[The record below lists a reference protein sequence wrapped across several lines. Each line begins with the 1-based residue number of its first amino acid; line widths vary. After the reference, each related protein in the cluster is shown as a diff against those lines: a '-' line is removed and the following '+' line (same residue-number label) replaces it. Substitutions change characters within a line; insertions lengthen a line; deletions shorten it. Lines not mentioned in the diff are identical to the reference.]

1 MNEAGAHARGAGDDA
16 ASAGGGARGGHGG
29 TPGKAP
35 DRTAGRVPGR
45 TPGKAPDR
53 TAGRVP
59 GRTPAADG
67 TPGHG
72 RASPRASAR
81 AGITT
86 AAGDEAR
93 TGPHDLALLP
103 PVDVMRPRAADEI
116 PAQGEPPRELQYSL
130 KLDGF
135 RALAFVLGDGKV
147 VLQSRSRRDLA
158 PEFPGIAAHLRDRL
172 PPGIVLDGELCAYR
186 EGRLSFTDLL
196 RSPADRARAGVP
208 VSYIAFDLLAVP
220 GRDVRALPLRDRWE
234 LLGTALLDAEPPLQ
248 RVLATRDE
256 ETARGWFRDLR
267 DAGVEGIVAK
277 SLASTYRA
285 GSTWAWRKIRH
296 TETSDGVLLGVAG
309 PPDRPRALV
318 VRLADGR
325 TVSTS
330 PRLTPAQSRE
340 VGALAGDRAGPLVQ
354 DPEHG
359 PVRWID
365 PPLPVELRQLAV
377 RQRQETAT
385 FVRVRSEG

>member
-1 MNEAGAHARGAGDDA
+1 MNRAGAHAWGAGRDA
-16 ASAGGGARGGHGG
+16 ASPGGGTPGGTPGAAGGARGPGASAAGG
-29 TPGKAP
+29 TPGHEGLAP
-35 DRTAGRVPGR
+35 RTR
-45 TPGKAPDR
+45 TPGSGPDSGSGSGSGPAPD
-53 TAGRVP
+53 G
-59 GRTPAADG
+59 
-67 TPGHG
+67 
-72 RASPRASAR
+72 
-81 AGITT
+81 
-86 AAGDEAR
+86 
-93 TGPHDLALLP
+93 LALLP
-103 PVDVMRPRAADEI
+103 PVDVMRPRSADEI
-116 PAQGEPPRELQYSL
+116 PPQGRPPRELQYSL

-158 PEFPGIAAHLRDRL
+158 PEFPGIAVHLRDQL

-186 EGRLSFTDLL
+186 DGRLSFTDLL

-277 SLASTYRA
+277 SLASPYRA

-296 TETSDGVLLGVAG
+296 METSDGVLLGVVG

-330 PRLTPAQSRE
+330 PRLTPAQARE
-340 VGALAGDRAGPLVQ
+340 VGALAGDRAGPLAQ

-377 RQRQETAT
+377 RQRQENAT

>member
-1 MNEAGAHARGAGDDA
+1 MGARD
-16 ASAGGGARGGHGG
+16 GGAVV
-29 TPGKAP
+29 
-35 DRTAGRVPGR
+35 VP
-45 TPGKAPDR
+45 P
-53 TAGRVP
+53 
-59 GRTPAADG
+59 
-67 TPGHG
+67 
-72 RASPRASAR
+72 
-81 AGITT
+81 
-86 AAGDEAR
+86 
-93 TGPHDLALLP
+93 L
-103 PVDVMRPRAADEI
+103 DVMRPRSADEI
-116 PAQGEPPRELQYSL
+116 PVQRDPPRELQYSL

-135 RALAFVLGDGKV
+135 RALAFVLDDGKV

-158 PEFPGIAAHLRDRL
+158 PEFPGIAAHLRDQL
-172 PPGIVLDGELCAYR
+172 PVGIVLDGELCAYR

-220 GRDVRALPLRDRWE
+220 GRDVRGLPLRDRWE
-234 LLGTALLDAEPPLQ
+234 LLGAALREAEPPLQ
-248 RVLATRDE
+248 RVLATLDE

-277 SLASTYRA
+277 TLSSTYRA

-296 TETSDGVLLGVAG
+296 MDTSDGLLLGVLG

-318 VRLADGR
+318 VRLPDGR
-325 TVSTS
+325 TVTTS

-340 VGALAGDRAGPLVQ
+340 VGALVSDRAGPLAQ

-359 PVRWID
+359 PVRWVD
-365 PPLPVELRQLAV
+365 PPLPVELRQIAG
-377 RQRQETAT
+377 RQRQENAT

>member
-1 MNEAGAHARGAGDDA
+1 MA
-16 ASAGGGARGGHGG
+16 
-29 TPGKAP
+29 
-35 DRTAGRVPGR
+35 
-45 TPGKAPDR
+45 
-53 TAGRVP
+53 
-59 GRTPAADG
+59 
-67 TPGHG
+67 
-72 RASPRASAR
+72 
-81 AGITT
+81 
-86 AAGDEAR
+86 
-93 TGPHDLALLP
+93 LAP

-116 PAQGEPPRELQYSL
+116 PAQGEPPRQLQYSL

-135 RALAFVLGDGKV
+135 RALAFVLDDGKV

-158 PEFPGIAAHLRDRL
+158 PEFPETAAHLREQL

-196 RSPADRARAGVP
+196 RSPADRARTGVP

-234 LLGTALLDAEPPLQ
+234 LLGAALREAEPPLQ
-248 RVLATRDE
+248 RVLATLDE
-256 ETARGWFRDLR
+256 STARDWFRDLR

-277 SLASTYRA
+277 TLGSPYRA
-285 GSTWAWRKIRH
+285 GPTWAWRKVRH
-296 TETSDGVLLGVAG
+296 ADTGDGLLLGVLG
-309 PPDRPRALV
+309 PPERPRALV

-325 TVSTS
+325 TVTTS

-340 VGALAGDRAGPLVQ
+340 VGAVAGDRAGPLTP

-359 PVRWID
+359 PVRWVE
-365 PPLPVELRQLAV
+365 PPVPVELRQLAG
-377 RQRQETAT
+377 RQRQENAT

>member
-1 MNEAGAHARGAGDDA
+1 MNRAGAHAWGAGGDA
-16 ASAGGGARGGHGG
+16 ASPGSGAPGGAPGRSGRTPGAAGRARGPGASAAGG
-29 TPGKAP
+29 TPGHEGLAP
-35 DRTAGRVPGR
+35 RTR
-45 TPGKAPDR
+45 TPGSGPGSGSVSGSGPAPD
-53 TAGRVP
+53 G
-59 GRTPAADG
+59 
-67 TPGHG
+67 
-72 RASPRASAR
+72 
-81 AGITT
+81 
-86 AAGDEAR
+86 
-93 TGPHDLALLP
+93 LALLP
-103 PVDVMRPRAADEI
+103 PVDVMRPRSADEI
-116 PAQGEPPRELQYSL
+116 PAQERPPRELQYSL

-158 PEFPGIAAHLRDRL
+158 PEFPGIAAHLRDQL

-186 EGRLSFTDLL
+186 DGRLSFTDLL

-208 VSYIAFDLLAVP
+208 VSYIVFDLLAVP

-248 RVLATRDE
+248 RVLATQDE

-277 SLASTYRA
+277 SLASPYRA

-296 TETSDGVLLGVAG
+296 METSDGVLLGVVG

-330 PRLTPAQSRE
+330 PRLTPAQARE
-340 VGALAGDRAGPLVQ
+340 VGALAGDRAGPLAQ

-377 RQRQETAT
+377 RQRQENAT